1 MRRIVIGTAGHVDH
15 GKTALTRALTGVDT
29 DRLEEEKNRGISI
42 QLGFAPLPVS
52 EDMVAGIVDVPGHE
66 KFIKTMLAG
75 VAGIDMVLL
84 VIAADEG
91 IMPQTREH
99 LDILSLLGVERG
111 ILVINKAD
119 LVDAEW
125 LEMVTEE
132 VRQAVKNTP
141 LAKAPVVKVSA
152 VTGMGLPELKD
163 KIREIAAMIPPRPA
177 SGQARLPIDRSFSS
191 TGFGT
196 VITGTLWSGHLALG
210 EVMELWPGGTQAR
223 IRTLQVHGVKV
234 ETANAGQRVA
244 VNLAGIEVP
253 QAPRGGWLA
262 AKGLLNPSYRLDV
275 DFQLLESAKALSQRS
290 RVRLHHGT
298 AEILGRV
305 QLLDREELTPG
316 ESCYAQIAL
325 EEPITAVRGDRF
337 VIRSYS
343 PMVTIGGGK
352 ILEGQ
357 AQHHKR
363 YHDEV
368 MEAMALKAVGSPA
381 ELFVATL
388 EETAPYL
395 LTTKEILTA
404 AGLSEGDFAACR
416 EEIFQNKE
424 TLMIS
429 QEDQLWLA
437 VRREQSFIEQVGKT
451 LTDYHKQYFLRPG
464 MSKEELR
471 TRLFG
476 GIPLKPFQQLLRYWA
491 QTGKIALTEQ
501 TVGLPQFM
509 PAPTP
514 ELIAWREK
522 TVAWL
527 GKEPY
532 SPPAWSELTDSLP
545 PALRSEAYLWLVGSG
560 IAVRI
565 AEDMVWS
572 AKAVAAAKE
581 RIASHI
587 KETGSISLAG
597 VRDLLQ
603 TSRKYALPFLEYLDT
618 VKFTKRKGEERV
630 LF

>member
-29 DRLEEEKNRGISI
+29 DRLAEEKNRGISI

-91 IMPQTREH
+91 IMPQTKEH

-119 LVDAEW
+119 LVDEEW

-132 VRQAVKNTP
+132 VIQAVKDTP
-141 LAKAPVVKVSA
+141 LANAPVVRVSA
-152 VTGMGLPELKD
+152 VTGMGLPELQE
-163 KIREIAAMIPPRPA
+163 KIREIAATIPLHPA

-196 VITGTLWSGHLALG
+196 VVTGTLWSGHLLLG
-210 EVMELWPGGTQAR
+210 DVVELWPGGTQAR
-223 IRTLQVHGVKV
+223 IRTLQVHGAKV
-234 ETANAGQRVA
+234 DTANAGQRVA
-244 VNLAGIEVP
+244 INLAGIEVA

-275 DFQLLESAKALSQRS
+275 DLKLLDSAKALPQRS

-305 QLLDREELTPG
+305 QLLDREELAPG
-316 ESCYAQIAL
+316 EECYAQIAL

-357 AQHHKR
+357 AQRHKR
-363 YHDEV
+363 YRDDV
-368 MEAMALKAVGSPA
+368 MEAMVLKAVGSPA
-381 ELFVATL
+381 ELFVATM

-395 LTTKEILTA
+395 LTTKEVLTA
-404 AGLSEGDFAACR
+404 AGLTEGDFEACR
-416 EEIFQNKE
+416 KDILENSEA
-424 TLMIS
+424 LVIS
-429 QEDQLWLA
+429 SDEQLWMGS
-437 VRREQSFIEQVGKT
+437 RREQVLIEQVEKT
-451 LTDYHKQYFLRPG
+451 LEEYHKQYFLRPG
-464 MSKEELR
+464 MPKEELR
-471 TRLFG
+471 TRLFAD
-476 GIPLKPFQQLLRYWA
+476 IPLKPFQQLLRYWT
-491 QTGKIALTEQ
+491 QKSRLVLTEQ
-501 TVGLPQFM
+501 SVALPYFS
-509 PAPTP
+509 PEPTP
-514 ELIAWREK
+514 ELIAWKEK
-522 TVAWL
+522 AIAL
-527 GKEPY
+527 LEKEPY
-532 SPPAWSELTDSLP
+532 SPPAWGEVIASLP
-545 PALRSEAYLWLVGSG
+545 ASLRSEAYFWLAGEGVV
-560 IAVRI
+560 VRV

-572 AKAVAAAKE
+572 TKALAAAKE
-581 RIASHI
+581 MIAAHI
-587 KETGSISLAG
+587 RETGSISLAV

-603 TSRKYALPFLEYLDT
+603 TSRKYALPFLEYLDAI
-618 VKFTKRKGEERV
+618 KYTKRKGEERI